1 MPRRLSRSRNAR
13 SDNGW
18 SGTAGSKTARSTLP
32 RSDDALSEV
41 IGFILII
48 AILMIFLSLWMVYVV
63 PAEGR
68 QQEIEHMNYVRN
80 WFTQYKVTADSLWIN
95 HDAEKTLT
103 GVTFSNSLTLGS
115 QGGATQAGG
124 LFLPVMSPIGSTG
137 AVAVANHVVP
147 VGGGTERIEVFID
160 GDPQYALELGRIEF
174 IATNHYWIRQEYF
187 YQNGGVFVKQQSG
200 TVARIAPLFGIRQ
213 VGNNLD
219 IDLTII
225 QIAGVA
231 QTGISGHGPVR
242 IDTTF
247 RGVTKQVIPS
257 GSTGQIIIR
266 CKDDDDARAWVN
278 ILNDIR
284 ISSAVST
291 DYCLINRDPA
301 TVVNMYLN
309 PNDLADNVNMNL
321 YAANYSVS
329 IQSVSGVT

>member
-1 MPRRLSRSRNAR
+1 M
-13 SDNGW
+13 
-18 SGTAGSKTARSTLP
+18 
-32 RSDDALSEV
+32 
-41 IGFILII
+41 
-48 AILMIFLSLWMVYVV
+48 
-63 PAEGR
+63 
-68 QQEIEHMNYVRN
+68 
-80 WFTQYKVTADSLWIN
+80 
-95 HDAEKTLT
+95 
-103 GVTFSNSLTLGS
+103 
-115 QGGATQAGG
+115 
-124 LFLPVMSPIGSTG
+124 
-137 AVAVANHVVP
+137 
-147 VGGGTERIEVFID
+147 
-160 GDPQYALELGRIEF
+160 
-174 IATNHYWIRQEYF
+174 
-187 YQNGGVFVKQQSG
+187 GGVFVKQQSG

-225 QIAGVA
+225 QISGVA

>member
-1 MPRRLSRSRNAR
+1 MPRRLNRSRTKGSDAAR
-13 SDNGW
+13 SDR
-18 SGTAGSKTARSTLP
+18 TQ
-32 RSDDALSEV
+32 SDDALSEV

-68 QQEIEHMNYVRN
+68 QEEIEHMNYVRN
-80 WFTQYKVTADSLWIN
+80 WFTQYKITADSLWVN
-95 HDAEKTLT
+95 HDSEKPLT
-103 GVTFSNSLTLGS
+103 GSTFSNSLTLGS
-115 QGGATQAGG
+115 QGGTIQAGG
-124 LFLPVMSPIGSTG
+124 LLLPVMSPIGSTG

-147 VGGGTERIEVFID
+147 VAGGTERIEIFVD
-160 GDPQYALELGRIEF
+160 GDPYFTIELGRVEF
-174 IATNHYWIRQEYF
+174 IATNHYWIKQEYF
-187 YQNGGVFVKQQSG
+187 YQMGSVFVKQQSG

-213 VGNNLD
+213 LGNNLD
-219 IDLTII
+219 IDLTVI
-225 QIAGVA
+225 QIAGSG
-231 QTGISGHGPVR
+231 QTGISGQGPVR
-242 IDTTF
+242 VDTTF
-247 RGVTKQVIPS
+247 RGVTRPIIPA
-257 GSTGQIIIR
+257 GSTGHIIIR

-309 PNDLADNVNMNL
+309 PNDLVDNVNMNL